1 ATLCLRVSTM
11 TEAPEGPLRPLRAED
26 VVDLEPLCT
35 RLDRCVSV
43 MPGPVDPDVLSVLAE
58 HGYDQAPVYDPGSRC
73 CWGLVETIYL
83 KTLFEASQPLSA
95 DDPLV
100 RDGQREFRVG
110 PGATIFSLLAKMTA
124 Q

>member
-1 ATLCLRVSTM
+1 M

-58 HGYDQAPVYDPGSRC
+58 PTRLRVLNCVAAAPLLFQIID
-73 CWGLVETIYL
+73 
-83 KTLFEASQPLSA
+83 TLRASWPESVTPHL
-95 DDPLV
+95 PP
-100 RDGQREFRVG
+100 
-110 PGATIFSLLAKMTA
+110 PGANLKRVEFCALSGDLPNEHCARPWR
-124 Q
+124 